1 MFSVINFVFYRVRQ
15 TDVPCHWS
23 TKHQRCHSLP
33 QILPGAR
40 PHEQCPRFYP
50 SWGTEAISHPG
61 LLANGCRNR
70 KELIESSMPFRK
82 LSYWILSF
90 VSPRLKSDLEFGHRS
105 DFKFLDRRNPGY
117 ILHLNE
123 ETDKRY
129 PVFMITC
136 NTSIIWNF
144 LKVSFYLERCER
156 WLFVG
161 LT

>member
-1 MFSVINFVFYRVRQ
+1 MFSVINFLFYRVRQ

-23 TKHQRCHSLP
+23 TEHQRRHSLS

-50 SWGTEAISHPG
+50 SWGTEALSHPG
-61 LLANGCRNR
+61 LLANRCRNR

-82 LSYWILSF
+82 LSCWILSL
-90 VSPRLKSDLEFGHRS
+90 VSPRLKSDLEFDHRS
-105 DFKFLDRRNPGY
+105 DFIQATFF
-117 ILHLNE
+117 HLKE
-123 ETDKRY
+123 ETDKRH

-136 NTSIIWNF
+136 ITRIIRNF
-144 LKVSFYLERCER
+144 FEVSFYLERCER

-161 LT
+161 VT